1 MRSKFYAVISVVV
14 VLTMLAVACGPA
26 ADTTAGAAGAGS
38 KDPTTWVETSIGDPE
53 TLDPS
58 LTYET
63 GGGEI
68 IQNTL
73 DNLVFFKKDSATEFV
88 PWIATEVPTLD
99 NGGISAD
106 GKTVTFKIREGVKFH
121 DGSPMT
127 VNDVAFTFWRNL
139 LAGGTNSPQWMMM
152 EPVYGAGLADIAEVV
167 DAATL
172 EIDLNDPAAMVAN
185 AAVSET
191 VLYDDRA
198 AIAEAVDAEV
208 LQAVCEDLKA
218 RIVAD
223 EAAGTVT
230 FTLAQPWAPFLGT
243 LAGGGWGGI
252 QSQAWV
258 GANGGWDGDCASWT
272 PYYGWLSEEFN
283 EIPLGVSTMGT
294 GPYKFVSWT
303 QGEEIVL
310 EANEDY
316 WMSEAAWEGAPVGAP
331 ALKTVIIKNVQEF
344 STRLAMAQA
353 GDADEVQ
360 AGSTEDWPIID
371 ELVSEE
377 ATYAGYLAGEAY
389 TAVNEGQP
397 FRKITDILVVNGRD
411 DIGFQFNIN
420 TEGGNNFMGSGK
432 LDGDG
437 IPATFF
443 QDPAIR
449 RAISYCFDYDLYF
462 EDVLLGEGKRAPTLM
477 LPGMSGYDE
486 DALQYTYDPEKCA
499 EEFAKSYWTTCT
511 ETDTAADDAAAASTA
526 AAAAVAAYVEPTEA
540 AADAEAAA
548 EGEEAVV
555 PATLEELEA
564 AAAAAVTAAADAKA
578 AADAC
583 EAQPVSEVG
592 FRFSAIY
599 NAGNTQ
605 RQTIAELMQTGLQEA
620 GEQYQLE
627 SVGLPWPT
635 YLRQNRAGKL
645 PVFIIGW
652 LSDYYD
658 SHNWTYTFTAGYYAF
673 RQNFPADVK
682 AQFVDLCTQGV
693 VISDPV
699 ARETFYKEVF
709 NPAYHD
715 FAPAILLFH
724 PTQRSYNQPYVEGW
738 YENPM
743 YSNRYYYALSKN

>member
-68 IQNTL
+68 NQNVL
-73 DNLVFFKKDSATEFV
+73 DNLVFFKKDAGAEFV

-152 EPVYGAGLADIAEVV
+152 EPVYGAGLADIAEIV
-167 DAATL
+167 DAASKGT
-172 EIDLNDPAAMVAN
+172 DLTDPAAIL
-185 AAVSET
+185 ET
-191 VLYDDRA
+191 SGDALYDDRA
-198 AIAEAVDAEV
+198 AMAETYDAAV

-218 RIVAD
+218 RVVPD

-283 EIPLGVSTMGT
+283 ETPLGVSAMGT

-310 EANEDY
+310 EANEDF
-316 WMSEAAWEGAPVGAP
+316 WMTEPAWEGAPVGAP
-331 ALKTVIIKNVQEF
+331 RIKNVIIKIVEEF

-353 GDADEVQ
+353 GDADDVQ
-360 AGSTEDWPIID
+360 AGSTEDWPILD
-371 ELVSEE
+371 ELVGKEISY
-377 ATYAGYLAGEAY
+377 TDYLAGGEF
-389 TAVNEGQP
+389 TATNEGQP
-397 FRKITDILVVNGRD
+397 FRKITDILVVNNRTD
-411 DIGFQFNIN
+411 VGFQFDIN

-449 RAISYCFDYDLYF
+449 RAMNYCFNFDLYF
-462 EDVLLGEGKRAPTLM
+462 EDVLLGEGQRAPTLM
-477 LPGMSGYDE
+477 LPGQPGYDE
-486 DALQYTYDPEKCA
+486 NAEQYTYDPEKCA
-499 EEFAKSYWTTCT
+499 EEFEKSYWTTCT
-511 ETDTAADDAAAASTA
+511 ETDTAADDAAVAATA
-526 AAAAVAAYVEPTEA
+526 ATAAVAAYVEPTEA

-564 AAAAAVTAAADAKA
+564 AAAAAATAAADAKV

-620 GEQYQLE
+620 GEQYQVE
-627 SVGLPWPT
+627 TVGLPWPT

-652 LSDYYD
+652 IGDYYD
-658 SHNWTYTFTAGYYAF
+658 THNWTYTFTAGYYAF
-673 RQNFPADVK
+673 RQNFPAEDK
-682 AQFVDLCTQGV
+682 AKFVDLCTQGV

-699 ARETFYKEVF
+699 ERDTFYKEVF
-709 NPAYHD
+709 NPAYHE
-715 FAPAILLFH
+715 FAPALLLFH
-724 PTQRSYNQPYVEGW
+724 PTQRSYQPQYVEGW
-738 YENPM
+738 YASPM
-743 YSNRYYYALSKN
+743 YSNKWYYSLAKN